1 MSARA
6 DILVIDDDPA
16 VRDAVGDVLRE
27 HGHNVDRVDRG
38 RVGLERIDRSRLV
51 DLAIVDLK
59 LPDISGLEV
68 LRGIKARSPET
79 EVILIT
85 GHASLDGAL
94 AAMDGEASSFL
105 VKPVN
110 TRQLLSTVERAL
122 ARQTVLRAIR
132 ESEARYRMIVE
143 GKGQLLTETERLRAI
158 GSLAEG
164 VTDYVRQVL
173 QVILGK
179 VQLVLPQLEGTPG
192 HEQLGSIKSTVME
205 AASVLRRLQVFTEV
219 RALGEAPPLDL
230 NDVVHSAL
238 EAVRPTLA
246 SREAQAGHRVR
257 VELELHELPP
267 VAGEASMLIE
277 AVAAVLANA
286 VEAMPRGGTLTVGTW
301 VADQHVHCA
310 VADTG
315 VGIAPAIRPRVL
327 EPFFTTK
334 AGEHKGLG
342 LSVAC
347 GLLRCHGG
355 ELDLG
360 PPQAEG
366 AVVTLR
372 LPEMP
377 RFQT

>member
-16 VRDAVGDVLRE
+16 VRDTVGDVLRE
-27 HGHNVDRVDRG
+27 HGYNVDRVDRG
-38 RVGLERIDRSRLV
+38 RVGLERMERPRPV

-59 LPDISGLEV
+59 LPDISGLDV
-68 LRGIKARSPET
+68 LRGIKTRSPET

-110 TRQLLSTVERAL
+110 TRQLLSTVDRAL
-122 ARQTVLRAIR
+122 ARQGLLRAIR

-179 VQLVLPQLEGTPG
+179 VQLALPHLEGTPC
-192 HEQLGSIKSTVME
+192 HEQLGTIKATVME

-219 RALGEAPPLDL
+219 RALDEAPPLDL
-230 NDVVHSAL
+230 NDVVRSAL
-238 EAVRPTLA
+238 EATRPALA
-246 SREAQAGHRVR
+246 ARGADAGRRVR
-257 VELELHELPP
+257 VELELHDLPP
-267 VAGEASMLIE
+267 VAGEASILIE
-277 AVAAVLANA
+277 AVASVLANA
-286 VEAMPRGGTLTVGTW
+286 VEAMPRGGTLTVRTW
-301 VADQHVHCA
+301 AADQHVHCA

-315 VGIAPAIRPRVL
+315 VGIPDAIRPRAL

-347 GLLRCHGG
+347 GLLRRHGG

-360 PPQAEG
+360 QPQGQG
-366 AVVTLR
+366 AIVTLR

-377 RFQT
+377 KPQA